1 MKTGLPLHCFPH
13 RFLSQGLSLLIT
25 CLVHQ
30 ASKLQDMPVSVL
42 PPISVCV
49 CVGGGVTG
57 KCHQAWLLM
66 WVLGSELNILMVAQ

>member
-49 CVGGGVTG
+49 CVGGGGHRQVPPSLAFDVG
-57 KCHQAWLLM
+57 A
-66 WVLGSELNILMVAQ
+66 GI